1 MWGAPHDWNE
11 RCAICASGST
21 HSHGWWTNS
30 HLLYR
35 NVHQPECIDQPVGV
49 HLAVTVAIIILL
61 TLAVGV
67 ILTVAVEFSIAISL
81 GVAIQLRITVDGT
94 TDCPDSS
101 TSCAFGV
108 SHHPARSLLEFIHMR
123 RD

>member
-30 HLLYR
+30 HLLYC
-35 NVHQPECIDQPVGV
+35 NVHQPECVDQPVGV

-61 TLAVGV
+61 TLAVTFD
-67 ILTVAVEFSIAISL
+67 LTVAVEFSVAVGL
-81 GVAIQLRITVDGT
+81 GVTLRLCVALDGT
-94 TDCPDSS
+94 TKH
-101 TSCAFGV
+101 
-108 SHHPARSLLEFIHMR
+108 HHPCAREHRLSDSHPREYRITG
-123 RD
+123 